1 MKNFT
6 EFFVESILD
15 PEQPTLSPQI
25 FDVSEEPKLNGDVRT
40 QIMVGISKLSEL
52 VNVLDYTLIGSIL
65 TRRYANDSDIDVNV
79 LINASQDKFDAAKE
93 LAIELSGK
101 TVNNTKHP
109 INYHVL
115 SDVSDFENANNSA
128 DGVFDI
134 SKNVFIRK
142 PIDKPFHVEKY
153 FTAFKDVVSKIDVLK
168 DDLKDDLIDYS
179 MLKTLSTTD
188 VSEIKDLI
196 RAELLAI
203 ETDVRGLEALHN
215 KIIADRNDAFQKKLT
230 ANDIRQYGTK
240 NRLPSNVIYKL
251 LERHHYLTFL
261 HEVEKVLSDGKITD
275 SDVDKLIDVVF

>member
-25 FDVSEEPKLNGDVRT
+25 FDVSEEPKLKGDVRT